1 MSGGFFVY
9 CEEEGCL
16 HHVIIFCILDL
27 FTDVSLQKAN
37 GYQNRFDMTGV
48 STQDVADFVV
58 TDRNYELEP
67 EETADTE
74 EANEETEEIDE
85 TEKMNETNE
94 ELEDTNKEAEEADET
109 EEEKNEETNQQ
120 TEELNNTEAAE
131 EVNGKAEEESFE
143 DRVKQDEEPNQ
154 VEEKAVETTV
164 EDKEA
169 SLELQE
175 DIKEAHALSVH
186 ESNSNGEK
194 NQIVEDALDLHVG
207 EEKKDATEITPHETL
222 PETIDEKNEDGG
234 PPEETNVGERNKERK
249 ESDSNGPEQQEGEP
263 KKDGSQR
270 YLCFLEIEFHE

>member
-1 MSGGFFVY
+1 MLVVFCLLSY

-16 HHVIIFCILDL
+16 HYVIIFYILGL
-27 FTDVSLQKAN
+27 IDVSLQKAN

-48 STQDVADFVV
+48 STQDMADLVV

-67 EETADTE
+67 EETADAE

-85 TEKMNETNE
+85 TEKINETNE
-94 ELEDTNKEAEEADET
+94 ELEETNKEAEEADET

-120 TEELNNTEAAE
+120 KEELNNTEAAE
-131 EVNGKAEEESFE
+131 EVNGKAEEDFE
-143 DRVKQDEEPNQ
+143 DGIKQDEEPYQ

-164 EDKEA
+164 IDKET

-175 DIKEAHALSVH
+175 DIKEAHALGGH
-186 ESNSNGEK
+186 ESNSNEEK
-194 NQIVEDALDLHVG
+194 VVEDALDLQVG
-207 EEKKDATEITPHETL
+207 EEKKDATEITPHKTV

-234 PPEETNVGERNKERK
+234 PPEETNVGERNKELK

-270 YLCFLEIEFHE
+270 YLCFFVAIEFHE